1 VRYGV
6 TFARLEYVACLAISF
21 LVVPLFCALQIMP
34 WWAMLTW
41 FAIPLAVKNVRALL
55 TQSGKPLNAVL
66 AGTGQLALVYA
77 LLFLV
82 AVIITT
88 LV

>member
-1 VRYGV
+1 V